1 MSMVELHRLM
11 LRDRQR
17 NRQFATA
24 IAQVVKSGDVVIDLG
39 AGTGFLA
46 MAAARAGAQRVYAI
60 EAADIAGLGREI
72 TEHNGFGKIVRWIAQ
87 PSTEV
92 TLSQRA
98 DVLVSEI
105 FGSHPFEENAH
116 EFIRDARKRLLKP
129 GARIVPR
136 AVRVFVAAANFSAQ
150 RDDWDLF
157 AAPIEGFDFSRL
169 RSFAIESMY
178 AHEGAELLSPAI
190 LLEEVELGGDTK
202 SRRMQ
207 HAELTVTQAGE
218 LSGLVQWFELDLAD
232 GVQLSTAPDQPRT
245 HWRQIFYPLRE
256 PRPVQAGERLRVE
269 IALDTRVD
277 QPLSVR
283 WKIE

>member
-17 NRQFATA
+17 NRQFITA
-24 IAQVVKSGDVVIDLG
+24 VSQVVKSGDVVIDLG

-46 MAAARAGAQRVYAI
+46 MAAARAGAKRVYAI
-60 EAADIAGLGREI
+60 EAADVAGLGQQI
-72 TEHNGFGKIVRWIAQ
+72 TEDNGFGKIVRWIAQ

-92 TLSQRA
+92 QLSQKA

-129 GARIVPR
+129 NARIVPR
-136 AVRVFVAAANFSAQ
+136 AVRVYVAAANFAAQ

-157 AAPIEGFDFSRL
+157 AQPIEGFDFSRL
-169 RSFAIESMY
+169 RQFSIESMY
-178 AHEGAELLSPAI
+178 AHEGAQLLSPPV
-190 LLEEVELGGDTK
+190 LVETVELGGEVQ
-202 SRRMQ
+202 SRRFQ
-207 HAELTVTQAGE
+207 KAELVVTTAGE
-218 LSGLVQWFELDLAD
+218 MSGLVQWFELDLCD
-232 GVQLSTAPDQPRT
+232 GVTLSTAPAEPRT

-256 PRPVQAGERLRVE
+256 PRAVKADERLRVE
-269 IALDTRVD
+269 ISLDTRIE